1 MSDLDPKLQEWGVK
15 LTTFLLPRW
24 GELPELDLYM
34 DQVLT
39 LVTVYLSPVIPP
51 EKHNLLTK
59 SMVNNY
65 VKLGMIPAPKKKRYD
80 RTHVAFLVAI
90 TILKQVL
97 TIPEIKEGILF
108 QAQVDGIQK
117 AYDLF
122 CLETELAIKRTGDL
136 AQGKRPETDTA
147 ASSFAY
153 LAVRAA
159 TGSFANKLLAEKAIE
174 CELAYLKK
182 KENQHDE

>member
-1 MSDLDPKLQEWGVK
+1 MEDFNPDIKAWGAKLAS
-15 LTTFLLPRW
+15 FHLPRW
-24 GELPELDLYM
+24 TELPELELYM

-59 SMVNNY
+59 AMVNNY

-80 RTHVAFLVAI
+80 KTHVAFLLAI

-108 QAQVDGIQK
+108 QAQVAGIQR
-117 AYDLF
+117 AYDFF
-122 CLETELAIKRTGDL
+122 CEETELALKRNGDL
-136 AQGKRPETDTA
+136 AQGKIPPEEQEKIEFPFLA
-147 ASSFAY
+147 A
-153 LAVRAA
+153 RAA
-159 TGSFANKLLAEKAIE
+159 TLSFANKLLAEKVIE
-174 CELAYLKK
+174 CEIAYLQN
-182 KENQHDE
+182 KEKTHE